1 MRGLKE
7 DSATMA
13 PAVTRKVRPPFKW
26 AGGKYQIL
34 DDIQSF
40 LPSGK
45 RLIEPFVGSGVVFLN
60 TEFDRYTLN
69 DKNKDLI
76 TFYKILK
83 KEKGD
88 FIDYCR
94 DFFNAKNNI
103 SEKYYE
109 FRDQFNLTHDILLKS
124 ALFLYLNK
132 HGYNGLC
139 RYNSSGNLNVPFGSY
154 KKPYFPEKE
163 MRYFLKKCERASI
176 QSKDFESVMRTAKKG
191 DVVYCDPP
199 YVPLSQT
206 SNFTAYSAG
215 GFGQDEQRRLA
226 KVAQEISEEGIPVLI
241 SNHSTSFTKSL
252 YNKAKKKK
260 YISVRRLISCNGSK
274 RENAKEILAL
284 YLPANLN
291 KVK

>member
-13 PAVTRKVRPPFKW
+13 TGVTRKIRAPFKW

-34 DDIQSF
+34 DNIRSL
-40 LPSGK
+40 LPPGK

-60 TEFDRYTLN
+60 TEFDRYLLN

-83 KEKGD
+83 KEKD
-88 FIDYCR
+88 AFIDYCGG
-94 DFFNAKNNI
+94 FFNAKNNI
-103 SEKYYE
+103 SEEYYE
-109 FRDQFNLTHDILLKS
+109 FRDQFNHTDDLRLKS

-139 RYNSSGNLNVPFGSY
+139 RYNSSGNFNVPFGRY

-163 MRYFLKKCERASI
+163 MRHFLKKCKRATI

-199 YVPLSQT
+199 YVPLSRT

-215 GFGQDEQRRLA
+215 GFGPDEQRRLA

-252 YNKAKKKK
+252 YSKAERN

-274 RENAKEILAL
+274 REHAKEILAL
-284 YLPANLN
+284 YLPTGQDI
-291 KVK
+291 